1 MPTPEPVT
9 ADRLEELLGGAAP
22 THEPEVRLQGIVRA
36 LRTEAPAAP
45 DELRARVVA
54 GDAPRSARLRRPTWR
69 RVALVAV
76 PAAAAF
82 AATSFLVSGTD
93 DAPRRDAA
101 ASAPSET
108 VAGAAATE
116 SLTTRAPDSESKN
129 AYLEEALSTS
139 GGTERAKFTSPL
151 PDTARARDVDMALE
165 LRLRDA
171 DELSAAANDAM
182 RISRELGGFVAASRV
197 DTRWGEGTADIT
209 LHVPVRRLEDAVVR
223 LSTLGTITA
232 QDVTIQDL
240 QRRLDQRTRR
250 IELVQRAIRADELRL
265 ESGTL
270 DPEERLEVE
279 LRLERSRALLR
290 DLRRQRAALL
300 RRAATAEIDLT
311 LHTRAAAAAPDA
323 GGAAG
328 AARDAFDLLG
338 RAGTGLVFSAILVGP
353 LLLVLTAAWLAFSR
367 RSRRRD
373 ERLLGEP
380 RPGLARD

>member
-1 MPTPEPVT
+1 MPSPEPVT
-9 ADRLEELLGGAAP
+9 ADRLEELLAGAAP
-22 THEPEVRLQGIVRA
+22 THEPEVRLQGLVRA

-45 DELRARVVA
+45 DELRARLRTRVE
-54 GDAPRSARLRRPTWR
+54 APARTRLRRSKWR

-93 DAPRRDAA
+93 APRRDAA
-101 ASAPSET
+101 ASAPGET

-116 SLTTRAPDSESKN
+116 PLTTRTPESKN
-129 AYLEEALSTS
+129 AYVEEALSSS
-139 GGTERAKFTSPL
+139 GGTGRTKFTSAL

-171 DELSAAANDAM
+171 DELSAAATDAM
-182 RISRELGGFVAASRV
+182 RVSRELGGFVAGSRV
-197 DTRWGEGTADIT
+197 DTRGGEGSASIT
-209 LHVPVRRLEDAVVR
+209 LRVPVRRLEDAVVR
-223 LSTLGTITA
+223 LSALGTITA

-240 QRRLDQRTRR
+240 QRGVDQRARR
-250 IELVQRAIRADELRL
+250 IELVARAVRADELRL

-270 DPEERLEVE
+270 DPEERLEAE
-279 LRLERSRALLR
+279 LRLERNRALLR
-290 DLRRQRAALL
+290 DLRLQRAALL

-338 RAGTGLVFSAILVGP
+338 RVGTGLVFGAILAGP
-353 LLLVLTAAWLAFSR
+353 LLLALVLAWLAVRR

-373 ERLLGEP
+373 DRLLGEP